1 MDTGFTLIELL
12 VVVLII
18 GILSAVALPQ
28 YTAAVEKSRAMEAVT
43 MVRGLRDAQ
52 NLYYLANGK
61 YASDIGELDLSF
73 NGGATG
79 SGFDSKTF
87 QYRLDEITNTARAH
101 IWGHRFNTSS
111 LGYYI
116 ITYMA
121 DQKICCLAAK
131 SSAEDNAFCKKFTP
145 SPVTAAVEPS
155 YNCYEIK

>member
-1 MDTGFTLIELL
+1 MKGFTLIELL

-43 MVRGLRDAQ
+43 VVRALRDAQ
-52 NLYYLANGK
+52 NLYFLANGS
-61 YASDIGELDLSF
+61 YSSDLGNLDLSF
-73 NGGATG
+73 GNATG
-79 SGFDSKTF
+79 SGFDSKHF

-101 IWGHRFNTSS
+101 IWGHRFNNSS

-121 DQKICCLAAK
+121 DQKICCLAHK
-131 SSAEDNAFCKKFTP
+131 SAAQDNAFCKKFTA
-145 SPVTAAVEPS
+145 SPVVAAVEPN